1 MKTEKMILTIAIA
14 LVLTAVSCKEKPL
27 PDTSDSV
34 KASDTSV
41 VTDTSVDNDPVPIE
55 KCDYKGVEFRIL
67 YPNWFLY
74 NDYFF
79 ADEVTGDS
87 MNDAIYE
94 RTSKTEEHL
103 GIEIKTICHGY
114 IETIFP
120 SVQKSVSA
128 GDDEYD
134 LVLTH
139 CIDGVSQ
146 LASENYVINM
156 RTLPGVSFNEKYWNE
171 KINSS
176 LAINDKRLFVA
187 SDFTLPDPNAILFN
201 KHLIDDYDLEN
212 PYELVTI
219 GAWTWDK
226 LDEMSRNVS
235 SDLNGDGI
243 YDENDL
249 YGFVAQVEWKMN
261 SIPQSCG
268 LFIVENK
275 DGSYQ
280 LGLNNEKMYSVV
292 EKMNKLFNSSDSTFT
307 WVSDTDHNEMRTGI
321 IYDRALFELATLNES
336 AIYRKS
342 AVDFGILPFPK
353 YDEKQSDYI
362 SLDWRGLMCV
372 PVTVS
377 RPEIV
382 GNTLEMLSYFS
393 HDTTQIEYRNTLL
406 GDKMARDNESVDML
420 DIIFDGCVC
429 DFGLNYLGFNNLT
442 YTIPNLC
449 GKQNS
454 ADFASYYQKN
464 APQVKKMLD
473 ELMEK
478 LG

>member
-1 MKTEKMILTIAIA
+1 
-14 LVLTAVSCKEKPL
+14 
-27 PDTSDSV
+27 
-34 KASDTSV
+34 
-41 VTDTSVDNDPVPIE
+41 
-55 KCDYKGVEFRIL
+55 
-67 YPNWFLY
+67 
-74 NDYFF
+74 
-79 ADEVTGDS
+79 

-212 PYELVTI
+212 PYELVTS

-235 SDLNGDGI
+235 
-243 YDENDL
+243 
-249 YGFVAQVEWKMN
+249 
-261 SIPQSCG
+261 
-268 LFIVENK
+268 
-275 DGSYQ
+275 
-280 LGLNNEKMYSVV
+280 
-292 EKMNKLFNSSDSTFT
+292 
-307 WVSDTDHNEMRTGI
+307 
-321 IYDRALFELATLNES
+321 
-336 AIYRKS
+336 
-342 AVDFGILPFPK
+342 
-353 YDEKQSDYI
+353 
-362 SLDWRGLMCV
+362 
-372 PVTVS
+372 
-377 RPEIV
+377 
-382 GNTLEMLSYFS
+382 
-393 HDTTQIEYRNTLL
+393 
-406 GDKMARDNESVDML
+406 
-420 DIIFDGCVC
+420 
-429 DFGLNYLGFNNLT
+429 
-442 YTIPNLC
+442 
-449 GKQNS
+449 
-454 ADFASYYQKN
+454 
-464 APQVKKMLD
+464 
-473 ELMEK
+473 
-478 LG
+478 